1 MQAKFVLKTLKK
13 VAAISTGVAMLGAT
27 LTGAMALDLKDYP
40 SPFVKDGM
48 YDDTNVFVVG
58 KNAMAADTLAAL
70 DVAANLQFLS
80 KKAVTGAGSTVTVEG
95 GKTEK
100 VALGKGLSNTTF
112 FNTELDD
119 ADVSSLFDGTISFG
133 TSTYDTS
140 EVLWLSDRNDPTV
153 ATSLTAS
160 EDDFKSNVFL
170 TTARSKL
177 VYRYKFDKT
186 INMSLASTTN
196 PLTLDFLGKKMKITN
211 VADADTFTAYVGDEH
226 YMKVSDS
233 VTVSGKTVKLVSVST
248 TKAVVDVDGV
258 TESITDGNA
267 QSVNG
272 IQVTVDGV
280 FSRDKLEESS
290 AKLVLGTISS
300 KTYNDG
306 DAYVGED
313 QNNPNWVW
321 TLASLSASG
330 TSQTFGV
337 KNNFRKQ
344 SNSDKPSGVGEC
356 YKFPNDYLSVCL
368 DSLTVADADLKDYTF
383 ERESNS
389 DLSQAIGS
397 GYATGTNSVYISTT
411 ATDGIELRAYTED
424 ATTLW
429 KANVSSTVKTQK
441 LWIAFIAPVAINGS
455 ATMGNTTMDGN
466 ATLAVFYK
474 DTSDSRVKLYGA
486 LRPEQSAVDRDQTL
500 ARINLGNTKDD
511 NILLEYMNG
520 SNVTAVNLRLDINGD
535 STNDLENSADDL
547 RMVWGTSSGKF
558 NQLGAT
564 ATTEEAGELFW
575 GAGPSG
581 IGSKDEDHRTRYGLI
596 VKNPKSNSASE
607 RVLVQIPSDQVFAN
621 VVVKGKSAKVSSA
634 GTTFV
639 PTKVSV
645 VSKTNDEI
653 SDPSANNLIVVGG
666 PCANPLAE
674 SLFGL
679 SCDKWPYA
687 AGEAVVKL
695 AANGQKVALLIAGTD
710 ALDTRRA
717 GKALAASSD
726 YKFEGTEVLVKGAT
740 LTDIKVE
747 KPAAAAAPAATA

>member
-40 SPFVKDGM
+40 APFVKDGL

-58 KNAMAADTLAAL
+58 KNALAADTLAAL

-80 KKAVTGAGSTVTVEG
+80 KKAVSGAGSTVTVEG
-95 GKTEK
+95 GKSEK
-100 VALGKGLSNTTF
+100 VALGKGLSNTTY

-119 ADVSSLFDGTISFG
+119 ADISSLFDGTISFG

-140 EVLWLSDRNDPTV
+140 EVLWLSDRNDPVV
-153 ATSLTAS
+153 ATSLTGS
-160 EDDFKSNVFL
+160 EDDFKSNVFV

-186 INMSLASTTN
+186 INLTLASTTN
-196 PLTLDFLGKKMKITN
+196 PLTIDFLGKKMKITN

-226 YMKVSDS
+226 YMMVGDS
-233 VTVSGKTVKLVSVST
+233 VTVSGKTVKLSSVST

-258 TESITDGNA
+258 VESITDGNA
-267 QSVNG
+267 QTVNG

-313 QNNPNWVW
+313 TNNPNWVW
-321 TLASLSASG
+321 SLAGLSTQGTAQTLA
-330 TSQTFGV
+330 V
-337 KNNFRKQ
+337 KNNFRKL
-344 SNSDKPSGVGEC
+344 SNSDKPTAVGEC
-356 YKFPNDYLSVCL
+356 YKFPNDYLQVCL
-368 DSLTVADADLKDYTF
+368 DSLTVADADLKDYTI
-383 ERESNS
+383 EREPNS

-397 GYATGTNSVYISTT
+397 SFSTGTHTVYISTT
-411 ATDGIELRAYTED
+411 ATDGLELRAYTTNEYSR
-424 ATTLW
+424 
-429 KANVSSTVKTQK
+429 ANVTTTVKTQK
-441 LWIAFIAPVAINGS
+441 LWLAFADQLNINGTALPVTDPTNS
-455 ATMGNTTMDGN
+455 
-466 ATLAVFYK
+466 TLAVFYK
-474 DTSDSRVKLYGA
+474 DTSDSRVKLYGMVFTN
-486 LRPEQSAVDRDQTL
+486 LSAGDRDLTL

-511 NILLEYMNG
+511 NILLEYVNG
-520 SNVTAVNLRLDINGD
+520 TNSTGLNLRLDVNAD
-535 STNDLENSADDL
+535 STNDLENGADDL
-547 RMVWGTSSGKF
+547 TMVWRTSAGKI
-558 NQLGAT
+558 NSLGAT
-564 ATTEEAGELFW
+564 ALTEDLGELLW
-575 GAGPSG
+575 GSGNTG

-607 RVLVQIPSDQVFAN
+607 RVLVQVPSDQVFAN
-621 VVVKGKSAKVSSA
+621 VVVKGKAAKVTSA
-634 GTTFV
+634 GTSFV
-639 PTKVSV
+639 PTKVAV
-645 VSKTNDEI
+645 VSKTHDEV
-653 SDPSANNLIVVGG
+653 SDPSAFNLLLVGG
-666 PCANPLAE
+666 PCANPLVE
-674 SLFGL
+674 TVFGM
-679 SCDKWPYA
+679 SCDSWPYA

-695 AANGQKVALLIAGTD
+695 AANGKKVALLMAGTD

-717 GKALAASSD
+717 GKALASYSD

-747 KPAAAAAPAATA
+747 KPAAAAPAAPAATA